1 MKSSILT
8 GCLAL
13 GTPKALSLAAALI
26 ALLMAVPALA
36 CGGMPVVAPEPM
48 PPSAGDSWSFLPDYQ
63 PGESLYDRADQ
74 NLGDTASST
83 CDLGHPNCNSDHNS
97 TVAVDGS
104 NGTADVFTH
113 DTDDTTGLGS
123 VDWTPWISATPRSS
137 RTSAEFS
144 ATPTAGSRGRLP
156 E

>member
-8 GCLAL
+8 
-13 GTPKALSLAAALI
+13 LAAALI
-26 ALLMAVPALA
+26 TMLVAVPALA

-48 PPSAGDSWSFLPDYQ
+48 PPSPADSWSFLPDYQ

-74 NLGDTASST
+74 NLSGDTASSN
-83 CDLGHPNCNSDHNS
+83 CDLGHPNCNGDHNS

-113 DTDDTTGLGS
+113 DANDTDTTGLGS
-123 VDWTPWISATPRSS
+123 ALGVDKTMDIGNATQLQDNG
-137 RTSAEFS
+137 AEFS
-144 ATPTAGSRGRLP
+144 NDPHYNGFDAVVL
-156 E
+156 